1 LILFPAFIYG
11 GLYFSGDA
19 IREKLF
25 SIDFKTIPK
34 EDYNQMLLVGLEAIF
49 VFIAFRLNKVVLLIV
64 LSPILALLSAKTE
77 RILEGNQY
85 PFRFD
90 QFIKDIKTRHQHCD
104 PQCSDTTYPHLLLA
118 AAFCFCK

>member
-1 LILFPAFIYG
+1 MVLFPFSCFHLW

-34 EDYNQMLLVGLEAIF
+34 EDYNKCYCRLEAIF
-49 VFIAFRLNKVVLLIV
+49 VFIAFRLNKVVLLIFFHP
-64 LSPILALLSAKTE
+64 SLLCCPRKTE

-90 QFIKDIKTRHQHCD
+90 
-104 PQCSDTTYPHLLLA
+104 PSS
-118 AAFCFCK
+118 